1 MLQVEFNRRILKY
14 FEKVLKNDSDNLKIR
29 MILLGNYFTNHLQSK
44 FNKKNRHKH
53 IIWAIKN
60 LYDSP
65 VLNDAFVFIQICHD
79 YEPSFFKVTTKLW
92 LTLLEKNPNNP
103 QVLVNVGNALAY
115 FDPNIKFEL
124 LKRALK
130 LEPSNSRFK
139 ISYRSLIKCGQFN
152 NLTTKNLISKYSK
165 NKHKKI
171 YIEGFHLK
179 CRSFIKSLFEE
190 KK

>member
-1 MLQVEFNRRILKY
+1 MLQVGFNRRILKH
-14 FEKVLKNDSDNLKIR
+14 FEKVIKNDNDNLKIR
-29 MILLGNYFTNHLQSK
+29 MILLGNYYTNHLKSK
-44 FNKKNRHKH
+44 FNRKNRHKH
-53 IIWAIKN
+53 IIWTIKN

-65 VLNDAFVFIQICHD
+65 LLNDAFVSITINHE
-79 YEPSFFKVTTKLW
+79 YEPSFFKVTTNLW

-103 QVLVNVGNALAY
+103 QVLVNVGNALSY
-115 FDPNIKFEL
+115 FDRDIKFEL

-139 ISYRSLIKCGQFN
+139 ISYRSFVECGQFN
-152 NLTTKNLISKYSK
+152 DITTKNLSNKYSK
-165 NKHKKI
+165 NKYKKI